1 MLKLTLVFFNYR
13 QFSVSFQLVSLF
25 SNTAPVRNVYITP
38 IYEQSLRQID
48 VSAATFNFHNITER
62 NKILKV
68 LNGNKLSI
76 YVSVIINSVVGT

>member
-13 QFSVSFQLVSLF
+13 QFSVSLQLVSLL

-38 IYEQSLRQID
+38 ICEQSIRQID
-48 VSAATFNFHNITER
+48 VSAAAFNFHNITER

-68 LNGNKLSI
+68 LNGKKLSI
-76 YVSVIINSVVGT
+76 YVSVIINSVVGK